1 MRTAFFCDHKDLG
14 FGYSSIKKQSLN
26 LHHNCKTSFNMSF
39 EINGRL
45 AEKFDTQKVSD
56 RFQKREFVIEI
67 KSTGNTGYEFVDFIK
82 FQSTQD
88 KCAMLDQFN
97 VDDTI
102 QVSFN
107 LRGRKWEKDGQVS
120 YFTNL
125 EAWRVEKVQSANDEP
140 EFSTPIKDTAPEPD
154 APFPSQ
160 APENDSGFDDLPF

>member
-1 MRTAFFCDHKDLG
+1 
-14 FGYSSIKKQSLN
+14 
-26 LHHNCKTSFNMSF
+26 MSF

-45 AEKFDTQKVSD
+45 TEKFETQKVSD
-56 RFQKREFVIEI
+56 RFQKREFVLEI

-82 FQSTQD
+82 FQATQD
-88 KCAMLDQFN
+88 RCSLLDQFN
-97 VDDTI
+97 VEDMVK
-102 QVSFN
+102 VSFN

-125 EAWRVEKVQSANDEP
+125 EAWRIEKVQAQNHAP
-140 EFSTPIKDTAPEPD
+140 ESSTPSADSLPDQD